1 MDDEDS
7 SEVIMRC
14 VGVPF
19 VREDDVKEVFT
30 RVRHSSRITSDV
42 GSTASDGR
50 PPLPTETLVLP
61 IH

>member
-50 PPLPTETLVLP
+50 PPLPT
-61 IH
+61 